1 MVRRFNT
8 MSTEHFGVKKGDKF
22 KTIKH
27 HHEVHGDL
35 EEGSIVVL
43 EGISHFPTMYK
54 VLDLETS
61 RTFTVPVH
69 TVKKMP

>member
-1 MVRRFNT
+1 MVRRINT
-8 MSTEHFGVKKGDKF
+8 MSTEQFGDKKSEKF

-35 EEGSIVVL
+35 EEGSIVVI